1 MKKDDL
7 HIITQKTK
15 DRATRTPL
23 ETGGELKC
31 PVPALLVA
39 PSYYSNY
46 KPGDKSWTMSN
57 ASNPNEKIRF
67 GISSI
72 KIYPY

>member
-46 KPGDKSWTMSN
+46 KPGDKS
-57 ASNPNEKIRF
+57 
-67 GISSI
+67 
-72 KIYPY
+72 